1 MALNK
6 TNKKTKKEKGFSL
19 IELLVVV
26 AIIGILAAV
35 GVVAYTG
42 YTRTAKINSV
52 KTQHAAISKFIAAEF
67 QKCNLNQSE
76 IFESTV
82 GSQDCTGGTG
92 LANAASD
99 ASVPIAVADALHP
112 TFKNAYNGGDESAF
126 SNVSAASLAADFSA
140 CTAGE
145 WTETQASS
153 SPTHTATRLTLACR
167 MHGTTCRGNALMDGA
182 RE

>member
-145 WTETQASS
+145 SGCHTITYSS
-153 SPTHTATRLTLACR
+153 QTATIS
-167 MHGTTCRGNALMDGA
+167 TTHDGPDSGDA
-182 RE
+182 VETISTTVTAD